1 MPELPRRFLA
11 FSDGLQRHVDG
22 RDVRS
27 RRPHDC
33 WPLKRYSIF
42 PRYAGGSGV
51 SCMKLQEW
59 LRSELEYSHDLVNSA
74 MDGAR
79 YGCQRAIA
87 DEPAREVF
95 ANAARKSVPLAAVGA
110 CVVTLAVHGAR
121 KRISSR
127 SEMLCGMLGALIG
140 FSAGIALSTRP

>member
-1 MPELPRRFLA
+1 
-11 FSDGLQRHVDG
+11 
-22 RDVRS
+22 
-27 RRPHDC
+27 
-33 WPLKRYSIF
+33 
-42 PRYAGGSGV
+42 
-51 SCMKLQEW
+51 MKLQEW

-74 MDGAR
+74 VDGAR

-87 DEPAREVF
+87 DEPAREVL

-140 FSAGIALSTRP
+140 FSAGIALSTRPVVEEMAHEAVHNINGVREAHWLERHPINYA